1 MVIPFQSNESYPVIR
16 MSYYTIKCFN
26 EFFTGGR
33 GLATHFSTKVLE
45 GIKWLSGYTENPKS
59 PLSSSDLKNALQYMG
74 GVEMNLTNL
83 RLTMI
88 LGLSLMG
95 FLIFSKLSNLKCR
108 DFILNNTHMSIFKEN
123 SKRDIYRKGH

>member
-1 MVIPFQSNESYPVIR
+1 MA
-16 MSYYTIKCFN
+16 YYAIKYFV
-26 EFFTGGR
+26 ELASGGR
-33 GLATHFSTKVLE
+33 GLRSDFITMVLE
-45 GIKWLSGYTENPKS
+45 GIKQLSGYTENPKS
-59 PLSSSDLKNALQYMG
+59 PHSSSDLKNALQYMG

>member
-1 MVIPFQSNESYPVIR
+1 
-16 MSYYTIKCFN
+16 MSYYATKYFN
-26 EFFTGGR
+26 GFFTRCRELGS
-33 GLATHFSTKVLE
+33 HFITKVLD
-45 GIKWLSGYTENPKS
+45 GIKRLSGYTENPKS

-108 DFILNNTHMSIFKEN
+108 DFILNNTHMSIFIEN

>member
-1 MVIPFQSNESYPVIR
+1 MA
-16 MSYYTIKCFN
+16 YYAIKYFI
-26 EFFTGGR
+26 ELASGGR
-33 GLATHFSTKVLE
+33 GLRSHFITMVLE
-45 GIKWLSGYTENPKS
+45 GIKRLSGYTENPKS

-108 DFILNNTHMSIFKEN
+108 DFILNNTHMSIFIEN